1 MQFFELTKRQLDAQ
15 SMAEYMTQ
23 LTYRIEDNEMAVK
36 LMRVAEKLADLDALF
51 GTKLDRDFDEQE
63 SALIKSVDIM
73 MKRQKKTS
81 STTC

>member
-23 LTYRIEDNEMAVK
+23 LTYRIEDNELAVK
-36 LMRVAEKLADLDALF
+36 LMRVAEKLSDLDALF

>member
-36 LMRVAEKLADLDALF
+36 LMRVAEKLSDLDALF

>member
-1 MQFFELTKRQLDAQ
+1 MQFFELTKRQLEAQ

-23 LTYRIEDNEMAVK
+23 LTYRIEDNELAVK
-36 LMRVAEKLADLDALF
+36 LMRVAEKLSDLDALF

>member
-23 LTYRIEDNEMAVK
+23 LTYRIEDNELAVK
-36 LMRVAEKLADLDALF
+36 LMRVAEKLSDLDALF

-81 STTC
+81 SATC